1 MFGNERLNGNGGTTG
16 GGGGT
21 KAYQEAVAKALEA
34 HGEAVADETSLGNDP
49 ARPAFASVFTIESIL
64 GLGGGGGVGGAPNHR
79 GDAIGGPGSLNADK
93 LLSPVPQRLD
103 GGSGGGGGYEVE
115 HTKQSLSNYFRC
127 AGASGLHLPPAV
139 SEASSMLPANLLGIA
154 YPSSCHGY
162 LQPDLFAAHLHQQVG
177 LVACN
182 GNFRPR
188 YPFLNADS
196 HIKRK
201 RRHRTIFTEEQ
212 LEQLEATFDKTH
224 YPDVLLREKLAIKV
238 DLKEERV
245 EVWFKNRRAKWRKQ
259 KREEQEQFSN
269 YEINNKIRKLI
280 NIPVAAQEKLR
291 QLQATGMFAK
301 DSKGLLVSP
310 KCDELSNSNSDASD
324 VEVV

>member
-1 MFGNERLNGNGGTTG
+1 MFGNERLNGSSSSSSSSSSNSTTNCTKEPLNDQDTGSASSTSPNGTT
-16 GGGGT
+16 
-21 KAYQEAVAKALEA
+21 ALPT
-34 HGEAVADETSLGNDP
+34 DST
-49 ARPAFASVFTIESIL
+49 RPSFASVFTIESIL
-64 GLGGGGGVGGAPNHR
+64 GLNQDTITQHKAS
-79 GDAIGGPGSLNADK
+79 SLNDK

-103 GGSGGGGGYEVE
+103 SSAAYELE

-127 AGASGLHLPPAV
+127 AGAGTLHLPTS
-139 SEASSMLPANLLGIA
+139 SEANMLSTNILGIA
-154 YPSSCHGY
+154 YPSSCHSY

-280 NIPVAAQEKLR
+280 NIPVSAQEKLR
-291 QLQATGMFAK
+291 QLQTGIFAK
-301 DSKGLLVSP
+301 DKQLLP

>member
-1 MFGNERLNGNGGTTG
+1 MFGNERLNGATSGTTKCQKEPSNEQDTSSASTLPT
-16 GGGGT
+16 GT
-21 KAYQEAVAKALEA
+21 TLP
-34 HGEAVADETSLGNDP
+34 NDS
-49 ARPAFASVFTIESIL
+49 RPSFASVFTIESIL
-64 GLGGGGGVGGAPNHR
+64 GLNQDTITHKAGT
-79 GDAIGGPGSLNADK
+79 LNDK

-103 GGSGGGGGYEVE
+103 STAYELE

-127 AGASGLHLPPAV
+127 AGAAGTLHLPTTSDAN
-139 SEASSMLPANLLGIA
+139 MLSTNILGIA
-154 YPSSCHGY
+154 YPSSCHSY

-245 EVWFKNRRAKWRKQ
+245 EVRAKPGR
-259 KREEQEQFSN
+259 N
-269 YEINNKIRKLI
+269 H
-280 NIPVAAQEKLR
+280 LR
-291 QLQATGMFAK
+291 CGVRA
-301 DSKGLLVSP
+301 
-310 KCDELSNSNSDASD
+310 C
-324 VEVV
+324 

>member
-1 MFGNERLNGNGGTTG
+1 MFGNERLNGTATSSTTKCHKETGKDQDTGTTSAP
-16 GGGGT
+16 T
-21 KAYQEAVAKALEA
+21 EPALASE
-34 HGEAVADETSLGNDP
+34 S
-49 ARPAFASVFTIESIL
+49 RPSIASVFTIESIL
-64 GLGGGGGVGGAPNHR
+64 GLNQDSIPHKSGT
-79 GDAIGGPGSLNADK
+79 LTDK
-93 LLSPVPQRLD
+93 LLSPVPQRMENPA
-103 GGSGGGGGYEVE
+103 YELE

-127 AGASGLHLPPAV
+127 AGAGTLHLP
-139 SEASSMLPANLLGIA
+139 ASPDTNMLPTNLLGIA
-154 YPSSCHGY
+154 YPTSCHNY

-182 GNFRPR
+182 GSFRPR

-280 NIPVAAQEKLR
+280 NIPVSAQEKLR
-291 QLQATGMFAK
+291 QLQTGIFAK
-301 DSKGLLVSP
+301 DKLLP